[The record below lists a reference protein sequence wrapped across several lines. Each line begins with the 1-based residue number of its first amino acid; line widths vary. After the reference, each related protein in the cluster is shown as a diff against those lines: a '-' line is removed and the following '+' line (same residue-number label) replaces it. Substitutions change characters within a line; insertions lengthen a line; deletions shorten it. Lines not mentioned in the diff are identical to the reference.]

1 MKINI
6 YFLKKKKYKNILFK
20 IKINPIRNK
29 KKKKKISA
37 NIKMFL
43 FFSIILVAGKLFIF
57 LIDYICLI
65 RIFRK

>member
-29 KKKKKISA
+29 KKEENKCE
-37 NIKMFL
+37 
-43 FFSIILVAGKLFIF
+43 
-57 LIDYICLI
+57 Y
-65 RIFRK
+65 